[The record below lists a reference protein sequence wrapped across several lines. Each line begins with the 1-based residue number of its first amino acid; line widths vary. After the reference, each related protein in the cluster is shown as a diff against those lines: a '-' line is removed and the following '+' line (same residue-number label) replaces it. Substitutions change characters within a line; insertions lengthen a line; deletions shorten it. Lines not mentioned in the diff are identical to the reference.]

1 MCLLW
6 FSFFHRHCQ
15 EEEEVE
21 DGWRRGWGHAGSLP
35 GTGAAGTQWWCLQPW
50 VRCPGSVWR
59 CWAGLC
65 WRREEELGRAVPS
78 RCGEPR
84 AGRQLEA
91 VPPPCSISVDGGA
104 GVKQGFVPLSPTL
117 QPMYRDRAWEDLLPL
132 LQDSPA
138 H

>member
-1 MCLLW
+1 MEKGLGPCRITPGHGGGWDPVVVPAALGPVPRVCPAVLGWSLLA
-6 FSFFHRHCQ
+6 S
-15 EEEEVE
+15 
-21 DGWRRGWGHAGSLP
+21 
-35 GTGAAGTQWWCLQPW
+35 
-50 VRCPGSVWR
+50 
-59 CWAGLC
+59 

-78 RCGEPR
+78 QCGETR

-117 QPMYRDRAWEDLLPL
+117 QPMYQDKAWEDLLPL